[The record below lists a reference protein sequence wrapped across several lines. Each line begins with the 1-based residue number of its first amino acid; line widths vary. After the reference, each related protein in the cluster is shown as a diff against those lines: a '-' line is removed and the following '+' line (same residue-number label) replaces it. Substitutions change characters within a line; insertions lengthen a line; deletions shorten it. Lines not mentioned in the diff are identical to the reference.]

1 MKPQKRAKT
10 PSLPAPDAAKTKE
23 RRLPTPP
30 PHPPLR
36 TGEFAGADIVEMG
49 DEFIEEAV
57 DAAGAEP
64 PVVAVSATAE
74 RTIPAPLTTDM
85 HGDTEEVRYRR
96 ATLVSPISAQLAE
109 SMVSIAES
117 SLPGRDPAAPL
128 MQGDDVTRRVVD
140 SDHRDVIN
148 ETGPGY
154 TVEVLDDSAAA
165 ARRRV
170 DLSHALEAAPDQAAA
185 IGPLHRVA
193 FLTRNPEETLARP
206 LPHGAEALVEHIDG
220 QRTLEQLFGDSGLHP
235 REALRITAALLR
247 DGIIRIV

>member
-23 RRLPTPP
+23 RRLPIPTPP

-36 TGEFAGADIVEMG
+36 TGEFVGADIVEMG
-49 DEFIEEAV
+49 DEFIEEAI
-57 DAAGAEP
+57 DANEP
-64 PVVAVSATAE
+64 PVVPVSATGE
-74 RTIPAPLTTDM
+74 RTIPAPLPTDM

-109 SMVSIAES
+109 SMVSIAEAS
-117 SLPGRDPAAPL
+117 PGRDPAAPL

-140 SDHRDVIN
+140 SDHRDAIN

-170 DLSHALEAAPDQAAA
+170 DLAHALEAAPAQAAA
-185 IGPLHRVA
+185 VGPLHRVA

-206 LPHGAEALVEHIDG
+206 LPQGAAALVEHIDG
-220 QRTLEQLFGDSGLHP
+220 QRTLDQLFGDCGLHP